1 MVILD
6 WLRGRDRRSAHQ
18 AKERLQ
24 LVLVHDRAGLS
35 PGRLEALKDDL
46 ISAISRHV
54 DIDKQAV
61 EISLTRDRE
70 RQRLLA
76 DIPLAK
82 ARGRRRRAG

>member
-6 WLRGRDRRSAHQ
+6 WLRGRERSSAHQ

-54 DIDKQAV
+54 DIDKKAV
-61 EISLTRDRE
+61 EISLTKDRE
-70 RQRLLA
+70 RQRLVA
-76 DIPLAK
+76 EIPLAERR
-82 ARGRRRRAG
+82 ARRGRAG

>member
-6 WLRGRDRRSAHQ
+6 WLRGRERRSAHQ

-24 LVLVHDRAGLS
+24 MVLVYDRAGLS

-46 ISAISRHV
+46 ISTISRHV
-54 DIDKQAV
+54 DIDKKAV
-61 EISLTRDRE
+61 EISLTKDRE

-76 DIPLAK
+76 DIPLAQSR
-82 ARGRRRRAG
+82 ARRRRAG